1 MYASRTGIASRR
13 AWLTPERSLGP
24 GTVQPA
30 ATVQRTQ
37 NGGQH
42 CRDNLSI
49 TTTEPGAGI
58 MCGRRGRFIVLG
70 SSGECLPVNRSG
82 AVAAAAPDAHPHL
95 THMQSGADSGGSMYS
110 SCDSGSDDDRDED
123 NDDEEYLSARGSFDN
138 GNGSGADAERPT
150 TKNMCSDYVRK
161 YAMELDQ
168 LENRCTFAE
177 KLRVALSQSVSIG
190 SDDNYTASTDDTDGG
205 STGFVLRE
213 DSLDVDDCFSELAR
227 AEEKRWLELNNA
239 TELLNGGA
247 ALKPSAS
254 SSSYSFSTDS
264 ELEEVYEQ
272 FSK

>member
-1 MYASRTGIASRR
+1 
-13 AWLTPERSLGP
+13 
-24 GTVQPA
+24 
-30 ATVQRTQ
+30 
-37 NGGQH
+37 
-42 CRDNLSI
+42 
-49 TTTEPGAGI
+49 
-58 MCGRRGRFIVLG
+58 
-70 SSGECLPVNRSG
+70 
-82 AVAAAAPDAHPHL
+82 
-95 THMQSGADSGGSMYS
+95 MYS
-110 SCDSGSDDDRDED
+110 SCDSGSDCDH
-123 NDDEEYLSARGSFDN
+123 NDDDDDEFLSARGSFDN
-138 GNGSGADAERPT
+138 GNTGTDSERD
-150 TKNMCSDYVRK
+150 TKQRKCPDYVRK

-227 AEEKRWLELNNA
+227 SEEKHWLELNN
-239 TELLNGGA
+239 TTDLLNGGA

-272 FSK
+272 LSKYDFV